1 VTTPLIA
8 NLEKLLASGKDSALL
23 RFGLGNA
30 YIEAGDAAAAV
41 SHLQRAVEM
50 NAKYS
55 AAWKLLG
62 NAFIAA
68 GDPEAALAAYQKGVA
83 AAQQMG
89 DKQALKE
96 MQVFIRRLEKS
107 ARQP

>member
-1 VTTPLIA
+1 MSVPLIA
-8 NLEKLLASGKDSALL
+8 NLEKVLASGRDSALL

-30 YIEAGDAAAAV
+30 YLETGEAIAAV
-41 SHLQRAVEM
+41 AHLQKAVEL
-50 NAKYS
+50 NPKYS

-62 NAFIAA
+62 KALTAA
-68 GDPEAALAAYQKGVA
+68 NDPSAALAAYRHGVA

-96 MQVFIRRLEKS
+96 MQVFIRRLEKGVS
-107 ARQP
+107 

>member
-1 VTTPLIA
+1 MSIPLIA
-8 NLEKLLASGKDSALL
+8 NLEKVLASGRDSALL

-30 YIEAGDAAAAV
+30 YLEAGEAIAAV
-41 SHLQRAVEM
+41 THLQKAVEL
-50 NAKYS
+50 NPKYS

-62 NAFIAA
+62 KALTAA
-68 GDPEAALAAYQKGVA
+68 NNPAAALNAYRQGVA
-83 AAQQMG
+83 VAQQMG

-107 ARQP
+107 KP

>member
-1 VTTPLIA
+1 MSVVLIA
-8 NLEKLLASGKDSALL
+8 NLEKVLASGRDSALL

-30 YIEAGDAAAAV
+30 YLEGGEAVAAV
-41 SHLQRAVEM
+41 AHLQKAVEL
-50 NAKYS
+50 NPRYS

-62 NAFIAA
+62 KALTAA
-68 GDPEAALAAYQKGVA
+68 NDPSAALAAYRDGVA

-107 ARQP
+107 NS